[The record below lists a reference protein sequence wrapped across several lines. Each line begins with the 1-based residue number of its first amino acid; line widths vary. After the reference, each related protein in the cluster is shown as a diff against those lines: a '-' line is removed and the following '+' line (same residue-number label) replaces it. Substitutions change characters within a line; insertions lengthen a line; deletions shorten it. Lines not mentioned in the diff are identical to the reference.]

1 MPSPTGRPILGGI
14 LALALVAAPSGP
26 HADDSNFRPYLVG
39 SRAAGM
45 GGAYTA
51 LADDGA
57 GAWYNPGGLAFVR
70 HSQISLSG
78 SVYGMVSGSFQDALG
93 DGHDF
98 KFRNLNTLPTA
109 TAGVWKLGAPEATDA
124 DVLAFGVFV
133 PDAMTIDDR
142 DSLGSQQNAF
152 FYSSHTQSVWAGG
165 TYARRMGRIG
175 IGASAF
181 VLLGTALF
189 QTDITAVNAANPS
202 QFATITGRIDET
214 MYGVM
219 GAAGVRWDATDELRL
234 GLSVYSPVL
243 GAGSRRFFA
252 KATAG
257 DMPTAQAVV
266 VNVDDLHATPSQP
279 LRAQA
284 GLAWVSGP
292 LTLSADVMFLAP
304 REVRDDEDRAAQ
316 GLDKR
321 VTRNAVVNGSIGA
334 EVLIADRVPL
344 RLGFFTDLAASN
356 APVAY
361 STATGDPNAYNT
373 SHIDRFGGTLSIGFR
388 TDHTATDVGLN
399 VSAGS
404 GTDVVPNNLD
414 FTQYKPTT
422 STHFLVYLFLGTSYE
437 F

>member
-1 MPSPTGRPILGGI
+1 MSSPTGRSPFAGVLS
-14 LALALVAAPSGP
+14 LALAAAPLGTL
-26 HADDSNFRPYLVG
+26 ADESNFRPYLVG
-39 SRAAGM
+39 ARAAGM
-45 GGAYTA
+45 GGAFTA

-70 HSQISLSG
+70 RSQISLSG
-78 SVYGMVSGSFQDALG
+78 SVYGVVSGSFQDALG
-93 DGHDF
+93 DGQEF

-109 TAGVWKLGAPEATDA
+109 TAGVWKLGAPDATDA

-142 DSLGSQQNAF
+142 DTIRSQQNAF
-152 FYSSHTQSVWAGG
+152 FYSSTTQSVWAGG
-165 TYARRMGRIG
+165 TYARRMGSIG
-175 IGASAF
+175 IGVSAY
-181 VLLGTALF
+181 VLFGTTVF

-202 QFATITGRIDET
+202 QFATISGRIDET

-234 GLSVYSPVL
+234 GLSAYSPVL
-243 GAGSRRFFA
+243 GAGTRRFFA
-252 KATAG
+252 KATQG
-257 DMPTAQAVV
+257 DIPTAQAVV

-279 LRAQA
+279 LRVQA

-292 LTLSADVMFLAP
+292 LTLAADVMFLAP

-321 VTRNAVVNGSIGA
+321 VTRNATVNASAGA
-334 EVLIADRVPL
+334 EYVISGRYPL

-356 APVAY
+356 TPVAY
-361 STATGDPNAYNT
+361 SAGADPNASNT
-373 SHIDRFGGTLSIGFR
+373 SHINRFGGTLSIGFR

-404 GTDVVPNNLD
+404 GTDLVPNNLD
-414 FTQYKPTT
+414 FSQFKPTT
-422 STHFLVYLFLGTSYE
+422 ATNFLVYLFLGTSYE